1 MRLPIRVRITAAFA
15 AVMLILLAVIATLA
29 YRRMGAALLD
39 EIDSGLRFRAGAVA
53 DTTRAQ
59 SIEVPDQ
66 RLQEPREAFEQFLSE
81 DGQVLRATR
90 GFTRP
95 LLRPSALAG
104 LTGPTLLD
112 RNVPGVAAPT
122 RLLALPLASERRAGT
137 QRAGTRRAA
146 FLVVGV
152 STSDRLDGLDELAE
166 VLLIGGIA
174 AVTLACVA
182 AWFVAGWA
190 LRPVDRMQ
198 RQAAA
203 ITASGLDNRMS
214 VPRTRDELHRLART
228 LNDMLDRLDRS
239 ASAERRFL
247 ERASHELR
255 TPLAALRAEIDLALR
270 RRRSAAEL
278 AAALRNAS
286 EETDRLARLAD
297 DLLVLARAED
307 GRLPL
312 HREPTQVPE
321 LLESSAAL
329 FAARAT
335 ELGVELTV
343 RSSAA
348 TVEADPLRLR
358 QLIVNLLDNAL
369 RHTPPG
375 GTVGLAATADDHT
388 VRIAVSD
395 SGPGLTS
402 PLTLGDDAPGLGL
415 RIVRAVATSHGG
427 HIETSTAAGGGA
439 RVDVVLPANPRAAP
453 VLPAD

>member
-1 MRLPIRVRITAAFA
+1 
-15 AVMLILLAVIATLA
+15 
-29 YRRMGAALLD
+29 MGAALLD
-39 EIDSGLRFRAGAVA
+39 EIDSGLRFRAGALA
-53 DTTRAQ
+53 ETTRAQ
-59 SIEVPDQ
+59 SIEVPDR
-66 RLQEPREAFEQFLSE
+66 RLQEPREAFEQFLSD
-81 DGQVLRATR
+81 DGHVLGATR
-90 GFTRP
+90 GFAEP
-95 LLRPSALAG
+95 MLGQSALAG
-104 LTGPTLLD
+104 LTGPTFLD
-112 RNVPGVAAPT
+112 RNVPGVADRA
-122 RLLALPLASERRAGT
+122 RLLALPLTSRRG
-137 QRAGTRRAA
+137 AA

-152 STSDRLDGLDELAE
+152 STSDRLDALNELAE

-335 ELGVELTV
+335 ELGVELAV
-343 RSSAA
+343 CASDV

-369 RHTPPG
+369 RHTPRG
-375 GTVGLAATADDHT
+375 GTVRLAATADDHT
-388 VRIAVSD
+388 VRIAVTD

-402 PLTLGDDAPGLGL
+402 PPRLEDDAPGLGL
-415 RIVRAVATSHGG
+415 RIVRAIATSHGG
-427 HIETSTAAGGGA
+427 HIETSTAAEGGA
-439 RVDVVLPANPRAAP
+439 RVDVVLPATPREAP
-453 VLPAD
+453 VRPAG

>member
-15 AVMLILLAVIATLA
+15 AVMLILLAVIAALA
-29 YRRMGAALLD
+29 YQRMGAALLD
-39 EIDSGLRFRAGAVA
+39 EIDSGLRFKAGAVA
-53 DTTRAQ
+53 DTTRAE

-90 GFTRP
+90 GFTEP
-95 LLRPSALAG
+95 LLGPSALAG
-104 LTGPTLLD
+104 LTGPTFLD
-112 RNVPGVAAPT
+112 RNVPGVAART
-122 RLLALPLASERRAGT
+122 RLLALPLASTG
-137 QRAGTRRAA
+137 RAA

-152 STSDRLDGLDELAE
+152 STSDRLDALNELAE

-174 AVTLACVA
+174 AVTLACVS

-312 HREPTQVPE
+312 HRETTQVSE

-335 ELGVELTV
+335 EVGVELTV
-343 RSSAA
+343 CTSAA

-369 RHTPPG
+369 RHTPRG
-375 GTVGLAATADDHT
+375 GTVRLTATADDHT
-388 VRIAVSD
+388 VRIAVAD

-402 PLTLGDDAPGLGL
+402 PLRLGDDAPGLGL
-415 RIVRAVATSHGG
+415 RIVRAIATSHGG
-427 HIETSTAAGGGA
+427 HIETSTAAEGGA
-439 RVDVVLPANPRAAP
+439 RVDVVLPATPHAAP
-453 VLPAD
+453 AHPADEQNHIARESS